1 MSPTTKGIVVVCAG
15 FCLSLSLGSL
25 FVWLPIAVELLRPLA
40 DGGSYGWTVR
50 QVSVP
55 FAVGAA
61 SFVLAMVGGGR
72 IQDRLGPRWP
82 ATIGGVFI
90 GLGTILASMSRDRL
104 DDPEML
110 AVFTVLG
117 LGLMVGSGAGLT
129 FSSLIPPAVKWTV
142 KRHSGLVAGV
152 VTAGFASGPAWVN
165 GRILSLV
172 QTYGVSSVLL
182 VQGIVLL
189 AVIVGLSQM
198 LENPLVGYVAP
209 GSYLYEEG
217 PLAGPLPWA
226 GLTPRH
232 TISTLAFRAL
242 WTSGAILATATAF
255 LSVRLTV
262 ALMQD
267 PPGGAL
273 LVAGFALAGSLGG
286 VAAGGLHDRFGV
298 LGLPGVFAVVA
309 VTLGLAAL
317 LSALGYV
324 EPAVFFCAASG
335 VGSVVVAWV
344 ATMECFGTRNSGGNF
359 GLVFSGWALG
369 MLLGAV
375 LAVSSVGRD
384 LGIAGRGSAQIPAS
398 IGLALLLVSAVV
410 LAAKVRRPSPTG
422 DRNLQRRPRGGTTG

>member
-25 FVWLPIAVELLRPLA
+25 FMWFPIAVELLRPLA

-61 SFVLAMVGGGR
+61 SFVLAMIGGGR

-90 GLGTILASMSRDRL
+90 GLGTILASMSSDRL
-104 DDPEML
+104 GDPRVLSAFM
-110 AVFTVLG
+110 VLG

-129 FSSLIPPAVKWTV
+129 FSSLIPPAVKWIV
-142 KRHSGLVAGV
+142 KRHNGLAAGV
-152 VTAGFASGPAWVN
+152 VTAGFAMGPAWVN
-165 GRILSLV
+165 VRILSIV
-172 QTYGVSSVLL
+172 ETYGVSSVLL
-182 VQGIVLL
+182 AQGIVLL
-189 AVIVGLSQM
+189 AVIVGLSQL

-209 GSYLYEEG
+209 GTYLDAEG

-226 GLTPRH
+226 GLTPRR

-242 WTSGAILATATAF
+242 WTSGAILAATSAL

-273 LVAGFALAGSLGG
+273 LVAGFALSGSLGG
-286 VAAGGLHDRFGV
+286 VAAGALHDRFGT
-298 LGLPGVFAVVA
+298 LGLSGVFAVVA
-309 VTLGLAAL
+309 VTLGLAVL
-317 LSALGYV
+317 LSALGHIA
-324 EPAVFFCAASG
+324 PAVFFSAASG

-369 MLLGAV
+369 MLLGAL
-375 LAVSSVGRD
+375 LAISSVGRD
-384 LGIAGRGSAQIPAS
+384 LGMTGRGSAQIPAL

-410 LAAKVRRPSPTG
+410 LATKVRRPPPTG
-422 DRNLQRRPRGGTTG
+422 GDPTCGSGHVAT